1 MTITSILGFIS
12 LLGWLMVL
20 AGGGIAI
27 SNMGQNKSSRGGVM
41 LALVGLLLGVV
52 FFAASNGVVQVG
64 PTEVAVVFQSIGG
77 NPVNGN
83 LWETPLGPGVH
94 IIVPIINEP
103 ILYSTS
109 VRNYTMSR
117 TVDEGQLRRDD
128 AVQARTRDGQQLDM
142 DVSVLYSIDPSLAN
156 TVHRRWQN
164 RFETD
169 FVRPTVRSTVR
180 EAVAS
185 YSVNDLYG
193 GNTSGAEDTGALSK
207 LPELQRALN
216 EQLEP
221 LFKENGLLLQDL
233 ILREITFSDEFIR
246 AVEQKQVAEQQAEQA
261 KQEAERARTIAKGQ
275 ADAQVTAAQGE
286 AKAAEERARGEAA
299 ALKLRAEAEAAAIEV
314 RAAADAKA
322 LNLINEQISKNP
334 ALVQWRYIEKLAP
347 NVSLVLLPSNSP
359 FLFDINQLQQLNGP
373 KTN

>member
-41 LALVGLLLGVV
+41 LAIFGLLIGVV

-64 PTEVAVVFQSIGG
+64 PAEVAVVFQSIGG
-77 NPVNGN
+77 DPAEGN
-83 LWETPLGPGVH
+83 LWPNPLGPGVH

-103 ILYSTS
+103 ILYSTF
-109 VRNYTMSR
+109 VRNYTMSK
-117 TVDEGQLRRDD
+117 TVDEGQVRRDD
-128 AVQARTRDGQQLDM
+128 AVQARTRDGQQIDI
-142 DVSVLYSIDPSLAN
+142 DVSVLYSIDPALAN

-169 FVRPTVRSTVR
+169 FVRPTVRSAVR

-193 GNTSGAEDTGALSK
+193 GNVSGAADTGELSK
-207 LPELQRALN
+207 LPELQRSLN
-216 EQLEP
+216 ERLAP
-221 LFKENGLLLQDL
+221 IFRENGLLLQDL
-233 ILREITFSDEFIR
+233 ILREITFSEEFIR

-299 ALKLRAEAEAAAIEV
+299 ALRLRAEAEAAAIEV

-322 LNLINEQISKNP
+322 LSLINEQISKNP

-347 NVSLVLLPSNSP
+347 NISLVLLPSNSP
-359 FLFDINQLQQLNGP
+359 FLFDINQLQQLNGV
-373 KTN
+373 KAN